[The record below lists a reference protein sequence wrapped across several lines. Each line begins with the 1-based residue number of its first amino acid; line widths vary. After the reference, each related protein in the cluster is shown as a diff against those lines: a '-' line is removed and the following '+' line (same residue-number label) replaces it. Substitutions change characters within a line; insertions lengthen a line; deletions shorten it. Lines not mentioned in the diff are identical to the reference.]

1 MKGKKV
7 FLLIMFLTMST
18 LSCATYS
25 TVRRP
30 QAENIINAPVE
41 VVWERTLEILPTE
54 RMTLKNID
62 KENYFIE
69 ARKHITFWSYGDV
82 VSIRLIPKGEKQTIM
97 QFSSGNVW
105 GGLDFGHQGRMVKN
119 IFDRIKKASESSSF

>member
-1 MKGKKV
+1 MC
-7 FLLIMFLTMST
+7 I
-18 LSCATYS
+18 
-25 TVRRP
+25 RDR
-30 QAENIINAPVE
+30 
-41 VVWERTLEILPTE
+41 
-54 RMTLKNID
+54 NID

-69 ARKHITFWSYGDV
+69 ARKHITFWSYGDI

-105 GGLDFGHQGRMVKN
+105 GGLDFGHQGRMVKS